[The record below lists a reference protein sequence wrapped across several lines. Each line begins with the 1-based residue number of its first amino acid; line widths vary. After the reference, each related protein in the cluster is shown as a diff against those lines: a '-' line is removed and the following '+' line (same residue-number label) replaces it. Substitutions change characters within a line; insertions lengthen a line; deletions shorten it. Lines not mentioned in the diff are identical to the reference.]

1 MNPDDFESQLPVRA
15 SCCPCGHPA
24 GTTDSGATRREFLAT
39 AGGLGLLGAAL
50 TGISWS
56 TAAASELE
64 TPPKRRAL
72 VVKPIFTYPQPQRRP
87 QTSWRNWGGMQT
99 EQDVRAEEAR
109 IRGELD
115 RLKTNADFPLDLLS
129 LATVRRP
136 EELAAHN
143 DDVNAADVLLFYA
156 GGDGGGNL
164 MANVNHIDR
173 LGKDVIFFVRHKSGP
188 LYYWYEGAMA
198 RLLHQHTDELA
209 TQSIGYEDVVVDSLD
224 EVGWRLRSLCGLRNT
239 LGSRIVAV
247 GGPGGWA
254 QPAGVIP
261 ELARQRWQLDIQT
274 LSYEELGKVIEA
286 ARADKATVD
295 QARRRAD
302 AYLGLPET
310 TVETQRQYVDN
321 AFLLE
326 QVFRRV
332 MAEADCRAMTINSCM
347 GTIMPMA
354 ETTACLA
361 LSLLNDAG
369 YLAFCE
375 SDFVVIPAGI
385 LLASICDRPVFL
397 NDPTY
402 PHGGIITLAHCTAPR
417 RMSGEKLDPARIMTH
432 FESDYGAAPKVEMPV
447 GQTVTNLAPD
457 FKAER
462 WTGLLGKIEA
472 APFLP
477 ICRSQI
483 DIRFDCSD
491 EVLARHM
498 PGFHWITS
506 YGDHLREVGYATG
519 KIGLKWDNLSDR
531 RV

>member
-1 MNPDDFESQLPVRA
+1 MNPDDFDSQLPIWTG
-15 SCCPCGHPA
+15 CCPSGHAA
-24 GTTDSGATRREFLAT
+24 GTKHAGTTRREFPAT
-39 AGGLGLLGAAL
+39 TGGLGLLGTAL

-56 TAAASELE
+56 AVAAAELE
-64 TPPKRRAL
+64 TPPQRRAL

-87 QTSWRNWGGMQT
+87 QTSWRNWGGIQT
-99 EQDVRAEEAR
+99 EEDVRAEVAR

-115 RLKTNADFPLDLLS
+115 QLQVKADFPIEFRS

-136 EELAAHN
+136 EELAAHH
-143 DDVNAADVLLFYA
+143 DDIHGADVLLFYA

-164 MANVNHIDR
+164 MANVNHIDG

-198 RLLHQHTDELA
+198 RFLHQHTDELA
-209 TQSIGYEDVVVDSLD
+209 TKAVGYEDVVVDSLD
-224 EVGWRLRSLCGLRNT
+224 EVRWRLRSLCGLRNT
-239 LGSRIVAV
+239 LGSRILAV

-274 LSYEELGKVIEA
+274 LAYEELGKLIQA
-286 ARADKATVD
+286 AKADQAAVD
-295 QARRRAD
+295 QVRRRAD

-310 TVETQRQYVDN
+310 VLETQRQYVDN

-326 QVFRRV
+326 QVFRRL

-354 ETTACLA
+354 ETTACLT
-361 LSLLNDAG
+361 LSLLNDAN

-385 LLASICDRPVFL
+385 LLASICGRPVFL

-402 PHGGIITLAHCTAPR
+402 PHDGTITLAHCTAPR
-417 RMSGEKLDPARIMTH
+417 RMSGERLDPARIMTH

-447 GQTVTNLAPD
+447 GQMVTNLLPD
-457 FKAER
+457 FKAEC
-462 WTGLLGKIEA
+462 WTGLLGRIEA
-472 APFLP
+472 APLLP

-483 DIRFDCSD
+483 DIRSTAPTRCW
-491 EVLARHM
+491 
-498 PGFHWITS
+498 PGTCRVSTGLPVTAITS
-506 YGDHLREVGYATG
+506 ARWAMPYT
-519 KIGLKWDNLSDR
+519 KWA
-531 RV
+531 